1 MQQQFYY
8 QMQWPRDNLFV
19 TCFAHE
25 LYNYRYHW
33 HDADYE
39 IDILLKGKTEFC
51 SGQNTYNLEENDVI
65 FINPKV
71 WHASFSREEN
81 SRALVLRFSDSA
93 FSHFLKKDER
103 LNFRLA
109 PSSAATKDQEIYK
122 KLRYYAAT
130 LLSVM
135 GKDNPFQRLT
145 ARASFEMLLAT
156 ICGLDSETEIAADQ
170 SRRSRETIERLMR
183 FIDQHYAEKL
193 SLDDVARY
201 THYNRTYV
209 STLFKNT
216 MGINFHDY
224 LTKVRLTNA
233 IFQLAVTD
241 KNMTQ
246 IAVDCGFSDLKTFNH
261 RFRDIFGYLP
271 AEYKQRLNPA
281 RIIQLQGQV
290 YVSPDDPSVA
300 EKLEEF
306 MGVWRTPHQKGETAI
321 DTGI

>member
-1 MQQQFYY
+1 MQNQFYY
-8 QMQWPRDNLFV
+8 QMQWPRDNLFA
-19 TCFAHE
+19 TCYAHE

-33 HDADYE
+33 HDTYYE
-39 IDILLKGKTEFC
+39 IDILLNGKTEFC

-81 SRALVLRFSDSA
+81 SKALVLRFSDSA
-93 FSHFLKKDER
+93 FSSFLQKDER
-103 LNFRLA
+103 LNFRLP
-109 PSSAATKDQEIYK
+109 PSCAATRDQEIYK
-122 KLRYYAAT
+122 KLRYYAAM
-130 LLSVM
+130 LLSSL
-135 GKDNPFQRLT
+135 GHNDPFQNLT
-145 ARASFEMLLAT
+145 ARASFQMLLAV
-156 ICGLDSETEIAADQ
+156 ICGLDSETEKIAEQ
-170 SRRSRETIERLMR
+170 NKRSRETIERLIK
-183 FIDQHYAEKL
+183 FIEQHYAEKL
-193 SLDDVARY
+193 SLDDIAQY

-224 LTKVRLTNA
+224 LTKVRLANA

-246 IAVDCGFSDLKTFNH
+246 IAIDCGFSDLKTFNH

-281 RIIQLQGQV
+281 RIIQLQAQQI
-290 YVSPDDPSVA
+290 YVSPSDPSVA
-300 EKLEEF
+300 EKLREF
-306 MGVWRTPHQKGETAI
+306 MDVWT
-321 DTGI
+321 